1 MLRKSLC
8 LTFAIVLATASSTL
22 AASKDIVDTAV
33 SAGSFK
39 TLVAAV
45 QAAGL
50 VDVLKSDGP
59 ITVFA
64 PTDEAFA
71 KLPEGTVE
79 TLLNPENKQQLIDI
93 LTYHAVPGKVP
104 AASVVKLSG
113 AKTLNGQRIKISV
126 GDEGVQVNDA
136 RVIKTDIDC
145 SNGIIHVID
154 EVIVPAADDI
164 PTTASKAGAFNTL
177 VAAVQAAG
185 LAEALSGDGPFT
197 VFAPTD
203 EAFAKLPAGTVES
216 LLKKENRGK
225 LVEILKYHVV
235 PGRVY
240 ATDAVQAGIAE
251 TLQGGT
257 IAIQLRD
264 GQAMINEAKL
274 VGTDVDASNGVIH
287 VIDSVILPE
296 EDSQAR
302 VPSAREMIVA
312 AINTGSPLYN
322 AHKPG
327 ECADVY
333 METVGKLMKM
343 EESGISHRTMRVM
356 KQAMQK
362 CKSTS
367 CEHTQSWALRRALD
381 MAYRDVN

>member
-1 MLRKSLC
+1 MLRRTVC
-8 LTFAIVLATASSTL
+8 LIVAIVLAATGRAL
-22 AASKDIVDTAV
+22 AAPKDIVDTAM
-33 SAGSFK
+33 SADSFK

-79 TLLNPENKQQLIDI
+79 
-93 LTYHAVPGKVP
+93 
-104 AASVVKLSG
+104 
-113 AKTLNGQRIKISV
+113 
-126 GDEGVQVNDA
+126 
-136 RVIKTDIDC
+136 
-145 SNGIIHVID
+145 
-154 EVIVPAADDI
+154 
-164 PTTASKAGAFNTL
+164 
-177 VAAVQAAG
+177 
-185 LAEALSGDGPFT
+185 
-197 VFAPTD
+197 
-203 EAFAKLPAGTVES
+203 S
-216 LLKKENRGK
+216 LRKKENRGK

-296 EDSQAR
+296 EDNQAR